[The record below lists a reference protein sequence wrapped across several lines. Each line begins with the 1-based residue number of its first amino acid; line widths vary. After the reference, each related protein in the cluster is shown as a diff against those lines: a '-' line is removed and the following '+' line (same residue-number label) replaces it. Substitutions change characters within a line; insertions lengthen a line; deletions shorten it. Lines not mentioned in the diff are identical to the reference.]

1 MFLKTW
7 NIETRETVG
16 EATADSFWNHPKSP
30 AIINSNFFFHG
41 LRDLSFPTRIEP
53 GCMAVNSLFFYRKF
67 QANAFKPLLKNT
79 ASFLS

>member
-16 EATADSFWNHPKSP
+16 EATADSFWNYPKSP

-53 GCMAVNSLFFYRKF
+53 GCMAVKS
-67 QANAFKPLLKNT
+67 QE
-79 ASFLS
+79 S